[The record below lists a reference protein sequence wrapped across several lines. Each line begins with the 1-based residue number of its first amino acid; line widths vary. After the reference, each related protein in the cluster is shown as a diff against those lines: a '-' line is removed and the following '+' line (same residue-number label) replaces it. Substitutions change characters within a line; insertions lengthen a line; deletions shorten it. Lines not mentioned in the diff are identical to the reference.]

1 MSLSKV
7 PVLGERAVNDAASD
21 GDDDDMPSI
30 DAECPIVSD
39 TAQHLLSVAPLECAP
54 CSVGHSE
61 IRHCD
66 DPHCTLYAVK
76 VATTHGLALYPGAP
90 APAIMNDLPRTVGK
104 TAEITATFLR
114 SIDAVARPDG
124 GLNTAKK
131 GVKWLLKEKPALLL
145 RYLNKILET
154 AGEPPMGARH
164 FYALVGTRWGRGGR
178 SSCCD
183 SMDIVDIVFLR
194 HKITPPLFI
203 SDPSVPPTQRV
214 RCSKDEQLLLC
225 CLP

>member
-7 PVLGERAVNDAASD
+7 PVLGESAVNDAASD

-39 TAQHLLSVAPLECAP
+39 TAQHLESVAPLECAP

-76 VATTHGLALYPGAP
+76 VATTNGLALYPGAP

-178 SSCCD
+178 SSCCV
-183 SMDIVDIVFLR
+183 DIVDIDFFTSLKNASPLHLSPLR
-194 HKITPPLFI
+194 PAHAASTVL
-203 SDPSVPPTQRV
+203 
-214 RCSKDEQLLLC
+214 
-225 CLP
+225 